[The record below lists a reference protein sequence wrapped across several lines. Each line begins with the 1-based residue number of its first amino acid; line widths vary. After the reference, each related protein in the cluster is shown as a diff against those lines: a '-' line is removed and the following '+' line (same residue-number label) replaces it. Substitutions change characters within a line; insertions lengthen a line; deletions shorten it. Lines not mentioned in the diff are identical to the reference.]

1 MGVAVNT
8 DEASLARQLLP
19 SCCAVPNRP
28 WTCTNLWSRVGEPE
42 LRDVSTDTW
51 LAGGRAVICAK
62 DQGFGL
68 CHKTLPL
75 GTAKAPSPAHL
86 PPRALPQTLLS
97 PAGGHPE
104 SDGGLF
110 LLSVPGGPQPLG

>member
-1 MGVAVNT
+1 MNT

-51 LAGGRAVICAK
+51 LAGSRAIICAK
-62 DQGFGL
+62 GQGFGL

-97 PAGGHPE
+97 PAGNLIVASSYFQSPGVPSPWAEGH
-104 SDGGLF
+104 SHY
-110 LLSVPGGPQPLG
+110 